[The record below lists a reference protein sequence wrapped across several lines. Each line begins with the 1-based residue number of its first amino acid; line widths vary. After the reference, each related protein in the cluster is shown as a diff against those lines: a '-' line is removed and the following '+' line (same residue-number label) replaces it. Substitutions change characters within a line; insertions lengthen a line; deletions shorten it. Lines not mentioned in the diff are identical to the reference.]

1 MSASLY
7 GTMAQ
12 TNMKVRTGG
21 PGQAMG
27 QGTILLVCR
36 FVKERKSLADEKRE
50 YQLPLIWV

>member
-1 MSASLY
+1 
-7 GTMAQ
+7 MAQ